1 MKPSD
6 TRKKMIA
13 KIKIGQK
20 ELAMAEQDYRAMLLR
35 VTGKSSCAL
44 LSEGELER
52 VLRELGR
59 LGFASQ
65 SAGRRPLRRVAA
77 KPLMGKIEALLLDNG
92 WTWAYANGTAKRM
105 FGVERVE
112 YLDNERLHKVAAAL
126 QIAANRKRKNKG
138 GDGDGDRTRG
148 TSAA

>member
-44 LSEGELER
+44 LSVAELD
-52 VLRELGR
+52 GCC
-59 LGFASQ
+59 ASWGGW
-65 SAGRRPLRRVAA
+65 ALRRP
-77 KPLMGKIEALLLDNG
+77 ALLD
-92 WTWAYANGTAKRM
+92 
-105 FGVERVE
+105 
-112 YLDNERLHKVAAAL
+112 
-126 QIAANRKRKNKG
+126 G
-138 GDGDGDRTRG
+138 GRCI
-148 TSAA
+148 